1 VHNDSVAARNRADS
15 SLSGASA
22 LILTTLPVVRWEYR
36 VVSVADGR
44 YTDLLNRY
52 AAEGWELQTVAHDVR
67 ATTPAT
73 PGQTGNRLPVPPGL
87 GKLGQAAS
95 KLSELE
101 KGEASAPEPPL
112 TTKLLWVLRRPVEDV

>member
-1 VHNDSVAARNRADS
+1 M
-15 SLSGASA
+15 
-22 LILTTLPVVRWEYR
+22 RWEYR

-67 ATTPAT
+67 AKAPE
-73 PGQTGNRLPVPPGL
+73 QTGNRLPVPPGL